1 MQTIQENEIT
11 KDVLSDVIARDCVL
25 WLTTKTISSDAQL
38 AAMLAL
44 AGGPWRAV
52 FVETSDGRFAEALTQ
67 QGQSVGAV
75 DIAGAFTHVIASDPL
90 SLQLQRRA
98 KPLFMLNGRADKA
111 GTESADLPHRSAARR
126 RLNMTARL
134 RELEPRRVVV
144 VGNSPEV
151 ALEDLTSLW
160 DAEFRSL
167 LTIVTGAPE
176 FLQSCEPLLGEI
188 AGLNV
193 LHWIALAEEEFSNSL
208 LRQLEEVASP
218 AALKVGIRLPGGTI
232 LNVDLSTAELAE
244 QPIADICDFIQVRDA
259 LPVSPAD
266 LSDEEFR
273 GFFTRGQ
280 FSWRPY
286 AAKLPWLPDSS
297 PEKELLRTLNRQL
310 AEPLGSVNVLSVL
323 SEPGAGGTTQA
334 RALALAAAQA
344 GFPVLLV
351 KQEGEPPP
359 AIELTTF
366 LYRATQLLTREAEKA
381 GEDNVGEPAW
391 LLVLDVQHGD
401 RSSDELR
408 RLCAE
413 LARSGRKI
421 TILKVASVSSPPELP
436 DSIPH
441 RELKILGH
449 ELGEED
455 VASLGSHLNAYLR
468 LHGTPKKADEWISFW
483 RQHQPEIGSGLAT
496 FWIALEFWLTG
507 YLALGES
514 IQSWV
519 TKQFR
524 SLAGQDEIQRAV
536 LEIAALAIERK
547 ATPERLLD
555 PLTKPRLP
563 WVTALDAARS
573 DAPGLGLIYGDSF
586 PLGRVWA
593 VAHDVLARYL
603 VNGVWNDRLLCERL
617 RLSAYDDPVALR
629 LELISRLA
637 RRAATGEPFAR
648 QFAIS
653 LATSVLKLDEQ
664 NGNPEFF
671 KYWREVLT
679 VLEGVPQIVRL
690 SSRTFNHHL
699 AISRRRVTQDELFH
713 LTGGEKQSLLEAAA
727 REVEFALEQ
736 IEPSQEDESTLNLL
750 NTLALIY
757 QDLGD
762 IERAKGNTAE
772 LARLLE
778 KSDAIT
784 NRALKENPNNP
795 YVLETAAKNQLRQG
809 LNSDDPS
816 ERIESAARAL
826 SFVFQASQLDTAVT
840 RRMKLGDLASQALRV
855 LQNDNAVEIID
866 RLCSQG
872 SPYGFIARAWSTLPR
887 SESQDTALTLDQ
899 VDTESASA
907 AIQVLRLAPERN
919 WLLVRLLYDLTVI
932 ACPSDFE
939 SQLRLLDELAST
951 KGYQLSLQQ
960 VLERA
965 VLLFSAGQHRQAV
978 EEFKWLRPR
987 VKEAQVVVFVP
998 PRLRWLL
1005 TPDKSARAVCTARV
1019 IDSSTSARNMA
1030 QVRELGQ
1037 AQAPF
1042 NPQEFGKSRMAPGEQ
1057 IKCQVTFAAMGP
1069 FLKPVDG
1076 SHH

>member
-1 MQTIQENEIT
+1 MQTIREDEIS
-11 KDVLSDVIARDCVL
+11 KDVLSDVVARDCVL
-25 WLTTKTISSDAQL
+25 WLTNKTIAGDGQL
-38 AAMLAL
+38 ASMLAL
-44 AGGPWRAV
+44 AGGPWRAI
-52 FVETSDGRFAEALTQ
+52 FVESSDGAFAEALTQ

-98 KPLFMLNGRADKA
+98 KPLFLLNGRADKA
-111 GTESADLPHRSAARR
+111 GTESADLPKRSSDRR

-134 RELEPRRVVV
+134 RDLEPRRVVV
-144 VGNSPEV
+144 VGNSPEA
-151 ALEDLTSLW
+151 ALEDLISLW

-176 FLQSCEPLLGEI
+176 FLQTCEPLLSEI

-193 LHWIALAEEEFSNSL
+193 LHWISLTEQEFSSSL
-208 LRQLEEVASP
+208 LHQLEEVAAP
-218 AALKVGIRLPGGTI
+218 TALKVGIRVPGGTV
-232 LNVDLSTAELAE
+232 LNVDLSSAELAE

-266 LSDEEFR
+266 LSDEEFQ
-273 GFFTRGQ
+273 GFFTRGR

-286 AAKLPWLPDSS
+286 AAKLPWLPDSA
-297 PEKELLRTLNRQL
+297 PEKELLRTLHRQL
-310 AEPLGSVNVLSVL
+310 AEPPGSVNVLSVL
-323 SEPGAGGTTQA
+323 SEPGAGGTTLA

-351 KQEGEPPP
+351 KREGDPPP

-366 LYRATQLLTREAEKA
+366 LYRASQLVSREAEKA
-381 GEDNVGEPAW
+381 GEEKVGEPAW
-391 LLVLDVQHGD
+391 LMVLDVQHCGG
-401 RSSDELR
+401 SSDELQ

-413 LARSGRKI
+413 LARSGRKV
-421 TILKVASVSSPPELP
+421 TILKVASVNSPPELS
-436 DSIPH
+436 DSIPY

-449 ELGEED
+449 ELNEED
-455 VASLGSHLNAYLR
+455 VASLGNHLNAYLR
-468 LHGTPKKADEWISFW
+468 LHGAPKRPDEWISFW
-483 RQHQPEIGSGLAT
+483 REHQPEIGSGLAT

-524 SLAGQDEIQRAV
+524 SLTGQYEVQKAV
-536 LEIAALAIERK
+536 LEIGALAIERK
-547 ATPERLLD
+547 ATPERLLE
-555 PLTKPRLP
+555 PLSKPRLP

-573 DAPGLGLIYGDSF
+573 DAPGLGMIYSESF

-593 VAHDVLARYL
+593 IAHDVLARYL
-603 VNGVWNDRLLCERL
+603 INGVWNDRLLCEQL
-617 RLSAYDDPVALR
+617 GISTYEDPVALR

-637 RRAATGEPFAR
+637 RRTAAGESFAR

-653 LATSVLKLDEQ
+653 LATSVLKLDEK

-671 KYWREVLT
+671 KHWRDVLK
-679 VLEGVPQIVRL
+679 VLEGMPQVVRL

-699 AISRRRVTQDELFH
+699 AISRRRVTQDDLFH
-713 LTGGEKQSLLEAAA
+713 LTVEEKQSLLTTAA
-727 REVEFALEQ
+727 REVEFALDQ
-736 IEPSQEDESTLNLL
+736 IEPSQEDEPTLNLL

-762 IERAKGNTAE
+762 VERAKGNTAE

-778 KSDAIT
+778 KSDAVT

-795 YVLETAAKNQLRQG
+795 YVLETAARNQLRQG
-809 LNSDDPS
+809 LNADDAS

-826 SFVFQASQLDTAVT
+826 SFVFQASQLDTAAT
-840 RRMKLGDLASQALRV
+840 RRMKLGDLASQALEV
-855 LQNDNAVEIID
+855 LQNDKAAEIID
-866 RLCSQG
+866 RLCTQG
-872 SPYGFIARAWSTLPR
+872 SPYGFIARAWSTLPK
-887 SESQDTALTLDQ
+887 SESEDTPLPLDQ
-899 VDTESASA
+899 VDAESAFA

-919 WLLVRLLYDLTVI
+919 WLLVRLLYDLTVV
-932 ACPSDFE
+932 AYPSDFQA
-939 SQLRLLDELAST
+939 QLRLLDELAST

-965 VLLFSAGQHRQAV
+965 VLLFSAGQHKQAV
-978 EEFKWLRPR
+978 DEFKWLRPR

-1037 AQAPF
+1037 TQAPF

-1069 FLKPVDG
+1069 FLKPVEG
-1076 SHH
+1076 GHH